1 MKSFFE
7 DDFSTLAEKKNYKEA
22 ENSSRQSSDE
32 NDSGLDSEKCPEP
45 FGAAFLKKHWK
56 HKEEKRKH
64 SLEKQKKREVHF
76 GFKFFATFI
85 SNHLKTFS
93 NLGVVQR

>member
-1 MKSFFE
+1 MIVKSFFE
-7 DDFSTLAEKKNYKEA
+7 DDFSTLAEKKNYKET

-64 SLEKQKKREVHF
+64 SLENEKKRQVHF
-76 GFKFFATFI
+76 G
-85 SNHLKTFS
+85 
-93 NLGVVQR
+93 

>member
-1 MKSFFE
+1 MIVKSFFE

-45 FGAAFLKKHWK
+45 FGAAFLKNIP
-56 HKEEKRKH
+56 
-64 SLEKQKKREVHF
+64 VAF
-76 GFKFFATFI
+76 
-85 SNHLKTFS
+85 
-93 NLGVVQR
+93 